1 MSLELRGVLTE
12 KIVPAISS
20 KVSIGKYISSTLL
33 VLTDYILLLL
43 ALMSAWL
50 LRDCVIE
57 NVFSLSIPAN
67 IPSRLIYIDIPL
79 TYIGLA
85 LYDGFYSKRHQLWQ
99 AAARISKISFYSLG
113 IVILGLFFTKTLG
126 EIPRIFIIISFFTTP
141 FFLITGRLFVKK
153 ILMYAGVWQK
163 PVVVIG
169 AGKTAELLARSF
181 EDEAILGYK
190 IVGFIEDHEENRP
203 LIHQYPHLGTFLTA
217 EQTIEA
223 SGVEDVI
230 IATPGLRR
238 EALLDIIYRVQ
249 PYVRNLMIVPDLFG
263 MPLNNMKVET
273 FFNQKL
279 VLLQMENNLASL
291 KNKFYKRTFD
301 LIMGLVVF
309 ILILPVMLLVSILIK
324 LDSAGPVFHIAK
336 RLGKDGRPFF
346 CYKFRTMCLN
356 CDDMLE
362 EYFNKNPEAKVEWV
376 KYAKLRTIDPRITK
390 VGNILRKYSLD
401 ELPQIINV
409 IKGDMSLVGPRPYLL
424 REKEKMGYYFDTI
437 IETVPGVTG
446 LWQVSGRNDIDFEGR
461 LQMDVWYV
469 RNWSLWMDIV
479 MLFKT
484 VKVVLLRKGAY

>member
-1 MSLELRGVLTE
+1 MSLELRGVLTD
-12 KIVPAISS
+12 KILPAISPKIS
-20 KVSIGKYISSTLL
+20 VGKYVSSILL
-33 VLTDYILLLL
+33 VLTDYILLLS
-43 ALMSAWL
+43 ALMSAWF
-50 LRDCVIE
+50 LRDFVIN
-57 NVFSLSIPAN
+57 NVFSLNIPAN
-67 IPSRLIYIDIPL
+67 IHTRLIYSDIPL

-85 LYDGFYSKRHQLWQ
+85 LYDGLYSKRLQLWQ

-113 IVILGLFFTKTLG
+113 IVILSLFFTKTLN
-126 EIPRIFIIISFFTTP
+126 EIPRLFIIISFFTTT
-141 FFLITGRLFVKK
+141 FFLITGRFFVKK

-163 PVVVIG
+163 PVIVIG

-181 EDEAILGYK
+181 ADEAVLGYK
-190 IVGFIEDHEENRP
+190 IVGLIEDHVENRP

-217 EQTIEA
+217 EQIIEA
-223 SGVEDVI
+223 SRVEDVI
-230 IATPGLRR
+230 IAAPGLKR
-238 EALLDIIYRVQ
+238 EALLDIIFRVQ

-291 KNKFYKRTFD
+291 KNKVYKRTFD
-301 LIMGLVVF
+301 LIMGLF
-309 ILILPVMLLVSILIK
+309 ILALIWPVLLLVSILIK
-324 LDSAGPVFHIAK
+324 LDSAGSVFHIAK
-336 RLGKDGRPFF
+336 RLGKDGKPFF
-346 CYKFRTMCLN
+346 CYKFRTMCVN

-362 EYFNKNPEAKVEWV
+362 DYFEKNPAAKADWE
-376 KYAKLRTIDPRITK
+376 KYAKLKTVDPRITK
-390 VGNILRKYSLD
+390 LGAILRKYSLD

-437 IETVPGVTG
+437 IDTVPGITG

-469 RNWSLWMDIV
+469 RNWSLWIDI
-479 MLFKT
+479 MLLFKT
-484 VKVVLLRKGAY
+484 IKVVLLRKGAY